1 MSFGKKIIETRKE
14 KNMSQED
21 LAKAL
26 DATPTTIG
34 RYERDEVK
42 PSIEMAARIANALG
56 VSLDFLVG
64 NSQNIIKDKSMLKR
78 FNEILSISQKDK
90 EHILF
95 TLDSMLR
102 DAKTRQAYAS

>member
-64 NSQNIIKDKSMLKR
+64 NSQNVIKDKSMLKR

-102 DAKTRQAYAS
+102 DAKTRQAYA